1 MICPNCGR
9 PQKEKYEIIDALA
22 FVLFRRHLIDAVQ
35 TGRLDRQLSESSIKI
50 SWSAD
55 GKNRAYWYQLARA
68 ALGEI
73 VGEVPMPIPERK
85 DAAKP

>member
-1 MICPNCGR
+1 MICPNCGS

-35 TGRLDRQLSESSIKI
+35 TGVLTGSYPNLVSRFRGQLTVKPRLLVSM
-50 SWSAD
+50 
-55 GKNRAYWYQLARA
+55 ARA

>member
-1 MICPNCGR
+1 M
-9 PQKEKYEIIDALA
+9 
-22 FVLFRRHLIDAVQ
+22 Q

-85 DAAKP
+85 DAAKLYAVDILFNLPLHFPYYSIG